1 MNQYSPENYMFVQ
14 GLVYDNAH
22 IDNFVFFLSEKLD
35 ESVRDNIELIEYVIG
50 LKSDLL
56 TPIITP
62 RFAVACSMELM
73 KKLAGLAEEY
83 NLPIQSHISENLDEI
98 SFTLELYP
106 GNKTYAEVYDK
117 AGLLTDKCI
126 MAHGVHLSDEEVKL
140 FSIRGTS
147 VSHCPNSNT
156 NLKSGM
162 CDVKRLI
169 ENNVRVGLGTDVSGG
184 NRISILDSMR
194 SALDTSHHL
203 NFMKKQNVCG
213 TGRVLE
219 NSEKNSKYEPLDYK
233 QGIFLATLG
242 GAQALSMDDKIGNF
256 IVGKDFDALLIDTYA
271 GATDKFDL
279 PKTLTANLTDEE
291 KFQQLLQKFI
301 YVGDDR
307 NITKVYVSGRQVK

>member
-1 MNQYSPENYMFVQ
+1 MFR
-14 GLVYDNAH
+14 
-22 IDNFVFFLSEKLD
+22 EKLD
-35 ESVRDNIELIEYVIG
+35 ESIKDNIELIEYVAS

-56 TPIITP
+56 TAIITP
-62 RFAVACSMELM
+62 RFAVACSMDLM
-73 KKLAGLAEEY
+73 KKLAELAKKY
-83 NLPIQSHISENLDEI
+83 KLPIQSHISENLDEVK
-98 SFTLELYP
+98 FTLELYP
-106 GNKTYAEVYDK
+106 GNKSYAEVYDK
-117 AGLLTDKCI
+117 AGLLTDKAI

-140 FSIRGTS
+140 FAERGTS

-169 ENNVRVGLGTDVSGG
+169 ENNVHVGLGSDVSGG

-213 TGRVLE
+213 TGKVTE
-219 NSEKNSKYEPLDYK
+219 NSDENSKYEPLDYK

-256 IVGKDFDALLIDTYA
+256 LVGKDFDALLIDTYA
-271 GATDKFDL
+271 GVTDKFDL
-279 PKTLTANLTDEE
+279 PKTLTAGLTAEE

-307 NITKVYVSGRQVK
+307 NIIKAFVMGRQVK